1 MMSTLDQRLRILFD
15 LSLAR
20 QRMAD
25 CARFSPSW
33 DAAIAQVEDL
43 ERRAS
48 LLGNVAP
55 LIASID
61 IDPRL
66 PH

>member
-1 MMSTLDQRLRILFD
+1 MSTLDQRLRIAFQ

-33 DAAIAQVEDL
+33 DAATAQVEDL
-43 ERRAS
+43 EREAWR
-48 LLGNVAP
+48 LNEVAP

-61 IDPRL
+61 IRPGL

>member
-1 MMSTLDQRLRILFD
+1 MSTLDQRLRIAFQ

-33 DAAIAQVEDL
+33 DAATAQVEDL
-43 ERRAS
+43 ERQAW
-48 LLGNVAP
+48 LLGQVAP

-61 IDPRL
+61 IGPSL

>member
-1 MMSTLDQRLRILFD
+1 MSTLDQCLRIALE

-20 QRMAD
+20 QRKAD

-33 DAAIAQVEDL
+33 DAATAQVEDL
-43 ERRAS
+43 ERQAW
-48 LLGNVAP
+48 LLGQVAP

-61 IDPRL
+61 IGPRL